1 MAAALSSLRGVARSK
16 SVRTPLLAWLVSR
29 ALGAFALVVTPTPD
43 GRWFNAFGL
52 TAMDG
57 GWYRIIITQ
66 GYPNWWSSKVSTT
79 WPFFPLYPWL
89 ADLPTRL
96 GAPVGPS
103 LIMVSW
109 LAALVAFVGV
119 WRLVSLRFDA
129 QVAGLSVWLVALLP
143 GSIGLV
149 LSYSDSLFLAGLV
162 WVLVLIDAVARAK
175 ADGAVVSG
183 LGVSRWAWWQIGG
196 LACVATASRPNGFG
210 VVVVAMIAVWCIDR
224 KWRHAVAVALP
235 SIVFLG
241 SWMVYCQRKVGN
253 PFVFLAA
260 KEAWVESPIWEFFAH
275 PLAREAVPVH
285 LGIAVVVVAVAA
297 PSMRRLPVWWTW
309 SAVLLVVPQLLLGME
324 GLARYVTLAA
334 PLPIACAL
342 TLSRRP
348 RPVQWAA
355 VVVSAGGMM
364 LLGIWVV
371 RYSWVP

>member
-1 MAAALSSLRGVARSK
+1 MK

-29 ALGAFALVVTPTPD
+29 LLGTAALVVTPTRD
-43 GRWFNAFGL
+43 GRWFNTFGL

-57 GWYRIIITQ
+57 GWYRLIITQ
-66 GYPNWWSSKVSTT
+66 GYLNWWLPQVPSAY
-79 WPFFPLYPWL
+79 PFFPLYPWL
-89 ADLPTRL
+89 ADLPVRL

-103 LIMVSW
+103 LILVSW
-109 LAALVAFVGV
+109 LAALVAFLGV

-129 QVAGLSVWLVALLP
+129 QVAGLSVWLIALLP
-143 GSIGLV
+143 GSIGFV
-149 LSYSDSLFLAGLV
+149 LGYSDSLFVAALV

-175 ADGAVVSG
+175 ADGVTSG
-183 LGVSRWAWWQIGG
+183 LGVSRRLWWQIGG
-196 LACVATASRPNGFG
+196 LALVATASRPNGFA
-210 VVVVAMIAVWCIDR
+210 VVVVAIIAVWCIDR

-235 SIVFLG
+235 SMVFLV

-253 PFVFLAA
+253 PVVFLAA

-309 SAVLLVVPQLLLGME
+309 AAVLIVVPPLLLGME

-342 TLSRRP
+342 TLSARP
-348 RPVQWAA
+348 RSVQWAA
-355 VVVSAGGMM
+355 VVISAAGMM